1 MLESALSALN
11 KPSRQPGVITG
22 VYEAQPIIA
31 SGDFN
36 FLNVVG
42 SLVRVG
48 DYLYIGPGNISS
60 GGSYNLMSNFYRYNL
75 KTFKLEQLSTCP
87 KAVSFATMC
96 HDNGKLYLYAGIPAS
111 GSNSPL
117 CVYDIAS
124 GTWVNTGTASQARKN
139 CRAFVYNGRL
149 YTVGGGLSTGGV
161 YYDVISY
168 DLNDYSSINH
178 GNFLNQTGAGYLF
191 NEGAGVLIGSKFY
204 FSRGGNSSNDAW
216 MVFDAA
222 KLTLTVLTMNP
233 AAVAGG
239 SPVLFGDKI
248 VMRNG
253 NTSISIYDTLTDKW
267 TVIPA
272 QTNTSYSGNGQSAHF
287 EYDNSLWTKQL
298 NANDTTLRRF
308 WRIN

>member
-1 MLESALSALN
+1 MLESILSALN

-22 VYEAQPIIA
+22 VYEAQPIIT

-36 FLNVVG
+36 FYNVVG
-42 SLVRVG
+42 ASVRVG
-48 DYLYIGPGNISS
+48 DYLYIAPGNYST
-60 GGSYNLMSNFYRYNL
+60 GGSYVLTNNFYRYNL
-75 KTFKLEQLSTCP
+75 KTFKLEQLSAAP
-87 KAVSFATMC
+87 KAVSFASLC
-96 HDNGKLYLYAGIPAS
+96 HDNGKIYMYAGIPAS

-117 CVYDIAS
+117 CIYDIAS
-124 GTWVNTGTASQARKN
+124 GTWTNTGLANQARKN
-139 CRAFVYNGRL
+139 CRTFVYNGRL
-149 YTVGGGLSTGGV
+149 YTVGGGLSSGGV

-204 FSRGGNSSNDAW
+204 FSRGGNTSNDAW

-222 KLTLTVLTMNP
+222 KLTLKVLTMNP

-239 SPVLFGDKI
+239 VPVLFGDKI

-253 NTSISIYDTLTDKW
+253 NASISLYDPSTDKW
-267 TVIPA
+267 TVVQA
-272 QTNTSYSGNGQSAHF
+272 ETNASYSGNGQSLHF
-287 EYDNSLWTKQL
+287 EYDGSLWTKYLQS
-298 NANDTTLRRF
+298 NDNTARRF